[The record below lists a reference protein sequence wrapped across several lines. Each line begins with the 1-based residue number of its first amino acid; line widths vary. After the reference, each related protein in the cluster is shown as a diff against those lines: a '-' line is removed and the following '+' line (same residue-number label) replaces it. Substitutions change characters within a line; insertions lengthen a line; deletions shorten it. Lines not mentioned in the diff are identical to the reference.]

1 MDWNSFVYFAIPAL
15 LCWSGSAWIASKP
28 KGFTPAILLNLLGLA
43 IFSVFIT
50 GLWISLERPPL
61 RTMGETRLWY
71 SFFLPVAGIITY
83 IRWRY
88 KWILPFSTV
97 VSGVFIFINLFK
109 PEIHNKTLMP
119 ALQSPWFAPH
129 VIVYMFAYAVLGVAA
144 IIALWLLVRR
154 KKHPVEESKM
164 ELCDNLAYVGTA
176 FLTIGM
182 LFGAIWA
189 KEAWGH
195 YWSWDPKETW
205 AAATWLGYLIYIH
218 FRLHRHTRYPAALG
232 LLIFSFVLLQVCW
245 FGVNYLPSA
254 QGNSVHTYNMNN

>member
-1 MDWNSFVYFAIPAL
+1 MINWHDFIYFAIPSIILWAL
-15 LCWSGSAWIASKP
+15 GAWIAFKQNKSM
-28 KGFTPAILLNLLGLA
+28 TAILTTVIGIL
-43 IFSVFIT
+43 IFASYIVA
-50 GLWISLERPPL
+50 LWYFLERPPL

-71 SFFLPVAGIITY
+71 SFFLPVAGLITY

-88 KWILPFSTV
+88 PWILTFSTV
-97 VSGVFIFINLFK
+97 LATVFIIINIVK

-129 VIVYMFAYAVLGVAA
+129 VIIYMFAYAMLGAG
-144 IIALWLLVRR
+144 ALVSLYFWLFTKAKNINNKVMNLT
-154 KKHPVEESKM
+154 
-164 ELCDNLAYVGTA
+164 DNFIYVGTS

-182 LFGAIWA
+182 LFGALWA

-205 AAATWLGYLIYIH
+205 AAATWMGYLIYIH
-218 FRLHRHTRYPAALG
+218 YRTHKPLHYRNAL
-232 LLIFSFVLLQVCW
+232 IIAVFSFVLLQITW

-254 QGNSVHTYNMNN
+254 QGISVHTYTLD